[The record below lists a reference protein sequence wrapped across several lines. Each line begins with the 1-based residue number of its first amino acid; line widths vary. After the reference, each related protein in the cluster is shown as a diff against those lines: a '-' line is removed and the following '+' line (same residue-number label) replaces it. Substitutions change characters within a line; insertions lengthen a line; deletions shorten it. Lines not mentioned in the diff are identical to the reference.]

1 MTRTCAYGPCPV
13 EFVPR
18 KPWHEHCSPRCRNR
32 AYVVRRDGEATDRI
46 HASCDARE
54 TKISAP
60 SGPQI
65 SYRRAV
71 KAMTKFLIDF
81 EPACGEGPDM
91 VERIVGRALAQAL
104 PARQRE
110 RLEEKR

>member
-1 MTRTCAYGPCPV
+1 MTEPRTLVCAYRGCTV
-13 EFVPR
+13 EFVPVNPEHRFHDPVCRTREWKAERGYGPQKPVRTGKR
-18 KPWHEHCSPRCRNR
+18 K
-32 AYVVRRDGEATDRI
+32 
-46 HASCDARE
+46 
-54 TKISAP
+54 P

-91 VERIVGRALAQAL
+91 VERIVGRALAEAL

-110 RLEEKR
+110 RLEGKQS

>member
-1 MTRTCAYGPCPV
+1 
-13 EFVPR
+13 
-18 KPWHEHCSPRCRNR
+18 
-32 AYVVRRDGEATDRI
+32 
-46 HASCDARE
+46 
-54 TKISAP
+54 
-60 SGPQI
+60 
-65 SYRRAV
+65 
-71 KAMTKFLIDF
+71 MTKFLIDF